1 MNQEYSTG
9 NDESAFK
16 SLVSSHP
23 SLDSKSSATISESR
37 MSNSDSGEESFL
49 ESDDLKAS
57 NSKALKV
64 QKSPTLVNLNAKNQS
79 DIGNTW
85 KEVDYQILV
94 AN

>member
-16 SLVSSHP
+16 NLVSSNP
-23 SLDSKSSATISESR
+23 SLDSESR
-37 MSNSDSGEESFL
+37 MSSSDSGEESFL

-57 NSKALKV
+57 NSKALNV

-79 DIGNTW
+79 DIGNT
-85 KEVDYQILV
+85 
-94 AN
+94 